1 MCYDDREAGSMKN
14 PIRRELETITKIIL
28 ATVPTEKIYLFGSYA
43 YGTPRDDSDVDIY
56 VVLKDDAPFRELE
69 AGQMIDHALYGKR
82 TMTTDLIVKKQ
93 AGFAYRQGAPT
104 LEREVAQKGVLLY
117 G

>member
-1 MCYDDREAGSMKN
+1 MIQSIKS
-14 PIRRELETITKIIL
+14 ELETIKNIIL

-43 YGTPRDDSDVDIY
+43 YGTPTDNSDLDIY
-56 VVLKDDAPFRELE
+56 VVMKDNAPFRDIE
-69 AGQMIDHALYGKR
+69 AGQMIDHALYGNR

-93 AGFAYRQGAPT
+93 SGFAYRQGAPT

>member
-1 MCYDDREAGSMKN
+1 MEKS
-14 PIRRELETITKIIL
+14 ITVELETIKNIIL
-28 ATVPTEKIYLFGSYA
+28 KTVPTEKIYLFGSYA
-43 YGTPRDDSDVDIY
+43 YGTPTDDSDLDIY
-56 VVLKDDAPFRELE
+56 VVIKDDAPFREIE

-82 TMTTDLIVKKQ
+82 VMSTDLIVKKQ
-93 AGFAYRQGAPT
+93 SGFAYRQGAPT